1 MTRARALG
9 MRWPA
14 LAALVIA
21 GALASPPIAAN
32 AAAVRPDVPIATSTG
47 PGGGGGNGR
56 GSGSPINSSAASPAQ
71 QITFGINGHHTF
83 QAGACDQGFALCNV
97 QQGAGVRYWP

>member
-9 MRWPA
+9 MRWSA

-32 AAAVRPDVPIATSTG
+32 AAALRPDVPTTTSTG

-56 GSGSPINSSAASPAQ
+56 GSGSPINSSTGSPAQ
-71 QITFGINGHHTF
+71 QVTFGINGHHTF
-83 QAGACDQGFALCNV
+83 QAAACDQGFDACNF
-97 QQGAGVRYWP
+97 QQAAGVRYWP